1 MRKKIADK
9 VKDFK
14 KIQKSIEENEAKR
27 IETMRNRILSAGLEK
42 FDDSITSQLDQES
55 LEYTDLDEFLDN
67 VMFEEMLHPG
77 L

>member
-1 MRKKIADK
+1 M
-9 VKDFK
+9 
-14 KIQKSIEENEAKR
+14 

-42 FDDSITSQLDQES
+42 FDESITSQLDQES